1 METRVSI
8 EIGNQTVVAALG
20 YVSDAG
26 DVKVVDVDMTPTE
39 GYSFGTI
46 IDKTA
51 LMQCIY
57 EVVTKVCKDVS
68 LKSGVIQFV
77 VPAECVSCVERTI
90 TLKSVKSL
98 DQRTLQSAAAQCKK
112 ELSLSDN
119 LEIIDM
125 IPSKLSVGGVEKESI
140 KVVANVSQLELTWKV
155 FYMESAVA
163 NEWMEIFDLFKAA
176 SVAFIPYERACGEA
190 FKALSHSKELSIVDL
205 GADSE
210 RVLHYKGGMLK
221 LAERLRLGADT
232 IDKDITIAY
241 KLSPDDAKRLK
252 MSHGE
257 AMLCTCKMDYVS
269 LPDGINECKTKELML
284 VIQSRLEELYEGVIY
299 QLQQAGY
306 GNGKVVL
313 VGGGNNLKNSDLL
326 FKMLSGMEVVRTK
339 YICNA
344 KSESP
349 LMVKEF
355 AAAIGVLGCD
365 AQNDEP
371 VKSSWRFW

>member
-8 EIGNQTVVAALG
+8 EIGNQTIVAALG
-20 YVSDAG
+20 YVSDTG
-26 DVKVVDVDMTPTE
+26 LVKVVDVDMAPTE

-46 IDKTA
+46 TDNTS

-57 EVVTKVCKDVS
+57 SLVTKVSNNVS
-68 LKSGVIQFV
+68 VKNAVIQFV
-77 VPAECVSCVERTI
+77 VPAECVSTI
-90 TLKSVKSL
+90 EHTVTIKGVKRL
-98 DQRTLQSAAAQCKK
+98 DERTLQGAAAQCKK
-112 ELSLSDN
+112 ELVLPEEF
-119 LEIIDM
+119 EIIDM
-125 IPSKLSVGGVEKESI
+125 IPSKATVAGVEVESLDL
-140 KVVANVSQLELTWKV
+140 VSNVAQLDLTWRV
-155 FYMESAVA
+155 FYMKSAVA
-163 NEWMEIFDLFKAA
+163 NEWMEIFDLFKAT

-190 FKALSHSKELSIVDL
+190 FRALSDSKELSIVDL
-205 GADSE
+205 GADTE

-221 LAERLRLGADT
+221 LSERLRLGADT
-232 IDKDITIAY
+232 IDQDITIAY
-241 KLSPDDAKRLK
+241 KLSVDDARRLK

-299 QLQQAGY
+299 ILQQSGI
-306 GNGKVVL
+306 NKGKVVL

-326 FKMLSGMEVVRTK
+326 FKMLSGMEIVHAK
-339 YICNA
+339 YLCNA
-344 KSESP
+344 KSENP

-371 VKSSWRFW
+371 VKRSWRLW

>member
-26 DVKVVDVDMTPTE
+26 DVKVVVVDMAPTE

-46 IDKTA
+46 TDKTS
-51 LMQCIY
+51 LMQCLY
-57 EVVTKVCKDVS
+57 ALVTKVCKDVS
-68 LKSGVIQFV
+68 LGSGVIQFV
-77 VPAECVSCVERTI
+77 VPAECVTSVERTVI
-90 TLKSVKSL
+90 LKSVKSL
-98 DQRTLQSAAAQCKK
+98 DQRTLQNAAAQCKK
-112 ELSLSDN
+112 ELALSEEF
-119 LEIIDM
+119 EIIDM
-125 IPSKLSVGGVEKESI
+125 IPSGLRADGVEIESI
-140 KVVANVSQLELTWKV
+140 KAVDNISQLELTWRV
-155 FYMESAVA
+155 FYMKSAVA
-163 NEWMEIFDLFKAA
+163 NEWMELFDLFKAA

-190 FKALSHSKELSIVDL
+190 FRALSDSKELSIVDL
-205 GADSE
+205 GSDSE
-210 RVLHYKGGMLK
+210 RVLHYNGGMLK

-241 KLSPDDAKRLK
+241 KLSLDDAKRLK

-257 AMLCTCKMDYVS
+257 AMLCTCKMDHVS

-299 QLQQAGY
+299 QLQQSGY
-306 GNGKVVL
+306 GKGKVVL

-365 AQNDEP
+365 TQNDEP
-371 VKSSWRFW
+371 AKSSWRFW

>member
-26 DVKVVDVDMTPTE
+26 DVKIVDVDMAPTE
-39 GYSFGTI
+39 GYSFGAIT
-46 IDKTA
+46 DKTS
-51 LMQCIY
+51 LMHCLY
-57 EVVTKVCKDVS
+57 SLVTKVCKDVS
-68 LKSGVIQFV
+68 LKSGVVQFV
-77 VPAECVSCVERTI
+77 VPAECVTSVEHT
-90 TLKSVKSL
+90 VKIRGVKRL
-98 DQRTLQSAAAQCKK
+98 DERTLQSAAAQCKK
-112 ELSLSDN
+112 EISLTEGF
-119 LEIIDM
+119 EIIDM
-125 IPSKLSVGGVEKESI
+125 IPSKVLVEDVEIESLNQVG
-140 KVVANVSQLELTWKV
+140 NVSQMDLTWRV
-155 FYMESAVA
+155 FCMKSNVA
-163 NEWMEIFDLFKAA
+163 NEWMEIFDIFKAS

-190 FKALSHSKELSIVDL
+190 FRALSDAKELSIVDL
-205 GADSE
+205 GSDSE

-221 LAERLRLGADT
+221 LSERMRLGADT
-232 IDKDITIAY
+232 IDQDITVAY
-241 KLSPDDAKRLK
+241 KLPLNDARRLK

-284 VIQSRLEELYEGVIY
+284 VIQSRLEELYEGAIY
-299 QLQQAGY
+299 QLQQSSY
-306 GNGKVVL
+306 GQGKVAL
-313 VGGGNNLKNSDLL
+313 VGGGNNLKNCDLL
-326 FKMLSGMEVVRTK
+326 FKMLSGMDVVRTK
-339 YICNA
+339 YLCNA

-371 VKSSWRFW
+371 VKSKWSLW